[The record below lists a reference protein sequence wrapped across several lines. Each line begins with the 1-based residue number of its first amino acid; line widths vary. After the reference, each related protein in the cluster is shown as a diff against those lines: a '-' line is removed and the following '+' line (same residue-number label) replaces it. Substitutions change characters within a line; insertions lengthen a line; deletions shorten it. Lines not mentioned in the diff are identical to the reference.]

1 MLKTIV
7 TTCPKYEYLIKNFTK
22 LADRFYGREFEV
34 DVAKNNEKKSD
45 QLLRILDGLKDKYY
59 NNQYFILLEED
70 FYLLDVVKLDV
81 LTKIE
86 EYARVKDF
94 NRFSLQS
101 RNDYLH
107 TDWDVW
113 GKLSSGENIFKAD
126 DNVRCLFSLEAS
138 IWNKHFMRTYL
149 ERGLSDMEIENKM
162 SDKIRGKDYTIL
174 ALDEPIMKYKDACVG
189 GQQRI
194 KAGRDGE
201 LYLLV
206 QGGNGEDK
214 WEYLNIQI

>member
-7 TTCPKYEYLIKNFTK
+7 TSCPKYEYLVKNFIK
-22 LADRFYGREFEV
+22 LANRFYSLPF
-34 DVAKNNEKKSD
+34 DIDIAKDNEKKSD

-70 FYLLDVVKLDV
+70 FYLLDVVKLNV
-81 LTKIE
+81 LTAIE

-94 NRFSLQS
+94 DRFSLQS
-101 RNDYLH
+101 RNDYLY
-107 TDWDVW
+107 TDWNVC
-113 GKLSSGENIFKAD
+113 GKLSGENIFKAD
-126 DNVRCLFSLEAS
+126 DKVKCLFSLEAS
-138 IWNKHFMRTYL
+138 VWNKSFLKNHL
-149 ERGLSDMEIENKM
+149 ERGFSDREIETKM
-162 SDKIRGKDYTIL
+162 SDKIRGKEYTIL

-194 KAGRDGE
+194 KVEDGE

-214 WEYLNIQI
+214 WEYLNIRI